1 MKFFK
6 LVLLTLYFA
15 LYCTFNINA
24 QDRPNRVGT
33 TAANFLEMGFDPK
46 GIAMGDAY
54 VSSVDQLS
62 AVYWNPSGL
71 AFMDRN
77 EVLFSYQPW
86 VANTKSYLAS
96 VGIKFP
102 DIGTFAISFLG
113 MNYGEMEVT
122 TMELQE
128 GTGENFAP
136 QDLSINLSY
145 GKRITTWF
153 GFGASLKY
161 IYSSIYHESA
171 DAFAFD
177 LGVTIK
183 TAFLSPTNNKDGI
196 RIGMSLSNYGT
207 RMQYTGLDLLRS
219 IDIAPDESGNY
230 KDVKSDFQ
238 TGSWELPLLFRFGV
252 SATPI
257 VMTNHRLTLE
267 VNLIHANNNN
277 ESMNI
282 GAEYA
287 FNLPGVMKL
296 CLRGGYRALF
306 LQDSEFGPTFGFWIS
321 VPFINQKA
329 IEINYAY
336 RTAGLLGYSNIVG
349 VNLLF

>member
-1 MKFFK
+1 MKFLK
-6 LVLLTLYFA
+6 LILLTLYVVLVCA
-15 LYCTFNINA
+15 GSINA
-24 QDRPNRVGT
+24 QDKPNRVGT

-46 GIAMGDAY
+46 GISMGDAY

-71 AFMDRN
+71 AFMQND

-86 VANTKSYLAS
+86 VANTKSYFAS
-96 VGIKFP
+96 VGVIFP

-113 MNYGEMEVT
+113 MDYGEMEVT

-128 GTGENFAP
+128 GTGENFTP
-136 QDLSINLSY
+136 QDLAVILSY
-145 GKRITTWF
+145 GKSITTWF

-183 TAFLSPTNNKDGI
+183 TEFLSPTDYYDGL

-207 RMQYTGLDLLRS
+207 QMQYTGLDLMRT

-230 KDVKSDFQ
+230 KDVKADFQ
-238 TGSWELPLLFRFGV
+238 TESWELPLLFRFGV
-252 SATPI
+252 AATPI
-257 VMTNHRLTLE
+257 VMTNHRLTME
-267 VNLIHANNNN
+267 VNFIHANNNN
-277 ESMNI
+277 ESVNL

-287 FNLPGVMKL
+287 FNLPGTMKL
-296 CLRGGYRALF
+296 SFRGGYRALF
-306 LQDSEFGPTFGFWIS
+306 LENSEFGPTFGFGIS
-321 VPFINQKA
+321 IPFLKQKSL
-329 IEINYAY
+329 EINYAY
-336 RTAGLLGYSNIVG
+336 RDTGLLGYSNVIG
-349 VNLLF
+349 LNILF